1 MLVLCNASASSCTG
15 QVFKI
20 AAPPKQSQACLLPPA
35 RGTCIPA
42 PAFSYE
48 AAPTAV
54 QPKRQARKSRI
65 TLDRSTEMADTR
77 GFGPVA
83 QGCADHRRHSGSAT
97 TQVAWGFVTGLG
109 KAGGAGHDDSEE
121 QLNKGSA
128 GRAAPG
134 AGCGLAP
141 FRCVHSIVRFGSK
154 LHRQHGCAGPAGPPT
169 ALNATDTFATLA
181 TLVSTRSGNARHVEL
196 ARGH

>member
-20 AAPPKQSQACLLPPA
+20 AAPPKQSQACSLPPA
-35 RGTCIPA
+35 RGICIPVVRI
-42 PAFSYE
+42 FVRSSTDRG
-48 AAPTAV
+48 AA
-54 QPKRQARKSRI
+54 QATGSQVSPY
-65 TLDRSTEMADTR
+65 L
-77 GFGPVA
+77 GPEHRDGGHA
-83 QGCADHRRHSGSAT
+83 RLRPCRAGMCGTPQTFWQCYDSGCLGLRD
-97 TQVAWGFVTGLG
+97 GLG
-109 KAGGAGHDDSEE
+109 KGAGHDDSEE
-121 QLNKGSA
+121 QVNKGSA

-154 LHRQHGCAGPAGPPT
+154 LHRQHRCAGPAGPPT

-196 ARGH
+196 ARGD